1 MIFKILGY
9 FDIPDIPISQYP
21 KRSMND
27 LLKNPFFVFLA
38 GLIVLWLVFK
48 VLQVF
53 ISLFGLFVL
62 AFVVLFILNARF
74 RNLIQSF
81 FRTIFRNSN

>member
-1 MIFKILGY
+1 
-9 FDIPDIPISQYP
+9 
-21 KRSMND
+21 MND

-74 RNLIQSF
+74 RNIVQSF
-81 FRTIFRNSN
+81 FRTIFRNNN

>member
-1 MIFKILGY
+1 MKLGNS
-9 FDIPDIPISQYP
+9 DIANIPISQYP
-21 KRSMND
+21 LHTMND

-38 GLIVLWLVFK
+38 GLIALWLVFK
-48 VLQVF
+48 LLKVF

-74 RNLIQSF
+74 RSLVQSF
-81 FRTIFRNSN
+81 FRTIFRNNN